1 MKITYPLKNIHTI
14 SEIDILQSLQTNAD
28 VGLSTTEAANRTKQY
43 GLNVYQAQK
52 QKSIWLMILHQFASP
67 IVYLLLVGAGVS
79 VYFKDYT
86 EAVAIL
92 IVIIV
97 NALIGFLMELQARNS
112 MKALREMDIIKSK
125 VIRDGNTQEI
135 PSEKL
140 TPGDIIVLE
149 AGDVVPG
156 DGRLITANQL
166 QCDESSLTGESIPS
180 EKKHPI
186 SA

>member
-97 NALIGFLMELQARNS
+97 NALIGFLMELHTLYFAKQTGTTGGEIRHPEI
-112 MKALREMDIIKSK
+112 RENVEVDLTIPKSNENN
-125 VIRDGNTQEI
+125 D
-135 PSEKL
+135 
-140 TPGDIIVLE
+140 
-149 AGDVVPG
+149 
-156 DGRLITANQL
+156 
-166 QCDESSLTGESIPS
+166 
-180 EKKHPI
+180 
-186 SA
+186 